1 MDEVTATVIGNGRKE
16 SEGLLS
22 TKAGPF
28 SGGGRGEG
36 EGVPDYTYIVQGWKN
51 LDRQHT
57 YVHSHYIAW
66 VSYCHACLHFLKI
79 LPLQAVLGGTRK
91 ALRHTEM
98 PNMHDSTSASS
109 YEGMLSLVVI
119 MSIVSDEGQT
129 QEHIRKPQQG
139 WGYLRTYPQTPTYRL
154 IFAIWA
160 K

>member
-1 MDEVTATVIGNGRKE
+1 MYAL
-16 SEGLLS
+16 EGKS
-22 TKAGPF
+22 ITFMGA
-28 SGGGRGEG
+28 S
-36 EGVPDYTYIVQGWKN
+36 
-51 LDRQHT
+51 
-57 YVHSHYIAW
+57 
-66 VSYCHACLHFLKI
+66 LHFLKI
-79 LPLQAVLGGTRK
+79 LPLQAVLGGVQGK
-91 ALRHTEM
+91 CFDIQEM